1 MLSVLVNLHADSSP
15 RPELCSRPETAD
27 VLLREGLALIWMI
40 GSFLAKPEV
49 AGGLPPTSD
58 IPFPASSYPQPELAF
73 GSELSALQSL
83 LEIDPKE
90 LGVSTILESADS
102 GEAVVVWT
110 DLGSLDSSGSSP
122 CGAVPP
128 VSTFSPQNS
137 QEDSLVV
144 VPPTH
149 TSHSS
154 GYGLKYCMDLELI
167 PEEEPTPLSCCPVDK
182 FRGISRKRSSPC
194 DGFEDRL
201 SALFEDI
208 VATNDE
214 KEALV
219 NSVMK

>member
-49 AGGLPPTSD
+49 AGG
-58 IPFPASSYPQPELAF
+58 LAF

-182 FRGISRKRSSPC
+182 FRGISRKRSSPIKKKKISRKRSS
-194 DGFEDRL
+194 EWVL
-201 SALFEDI
+201 
-208 VATNDE
+208 
-214 KEALV
+214 K
-219 NSVMK
+219 